1 MADLIAQGPETQ
13 NRWRRPLPDNRR
25 IILGRDERGWAVTWD
40 GHVSRRHA
48 HLRWQ
53 NGRLSV
59 KCLPEARNP
68 IFVRGR
74 KLTEFTIEPGDYF
87 VIGETTFTLSRD
99 GVSVGPESEES
110 VKEKTFGVH
119 ELDQLRYRNADQRIE
134 VLARLPDVIARA
146 ATEDELF
153 VQLVNMLLV
162 GLPRADAVA
171 LVAVDGQ
178 GDDAEVE
185 VLHWDRRRADLG
197 AFQPSERL
205 VRKAVNS
212 RQSVLHTWEANAASG
227 DQPYTLADNA
237 NWALCTPE
245 KSETPRRWAL
255 YATGQSATARPGTPN
270 ESADLREEVKFTE
283 LIAAVLRSL
292 LELRKLQ
299 KRYTGLSQFFAPSVL
314 SAIAGEG
321 ADAALAPKE
330 TDVAVLFCDL
340 RGFSRESERYT
351 DDLVGLLE
359 RVSRA
364 LGVMTFHILEQ
375 GGVVGDF
382 QGDSAMG
389 FWGWP
394 LAHEDI
400 VARACRA
407 ALAIRREFQEA
418 ACRPGDPLADFR
430 VGIGVATGR
439 AVAGRIGT
447 VDQVKVTVFG
457 PVVNLA
463 SRLEGMTKIFR
474 APILHDAVT
483 ARVVRETMNPQSEA
497 RCRRVA
503 VVKPY
508 GLDTPVEI
516 SELLPAESDAPE
528 IRGEDLADYEA
539 ALDAFL
545 DRRWSDAF
553 DQLHRVPPGDRVK
566 DFLTVYIAQR
576 NRMPPPDW
584 DGVIELT
591 SKS

>member
-1 MADLIAQGPETQ
+1 
-13 NRWRRPLPDNRR
+13 
-25 IILGRDERGWAVTWD
+25 LGRDERGWAVAWD
-40 GHVSRRHA
+40 GHISRRHA
-48 HLRWQ
+48 HVRWQ

-59 KCLPEARNP
+59 ECLPEARNP

-74 KLTEFTIEPGDYF
+74 ELTQFTIEPGDYF
-87 VIGETTFTLSRD
+87 VIGETTFTLTSD
-99 GVSVGPESEES
+99 GATIAPDPQASVN
-110 VKEKTFGVH
+110 EKTFAVH
-119 ELDQLRYRNADQRIE
+119 ELDQIRYRNADQRIE
-134 VLARLPDVIARA
+134 VLARLPEVIARA

-171 LVAVDGQ
+171 MVTVVGD
-178 GDDAEVE
+178 GDDARVE
-185 VLHWDRRRADLG
+185 VLHWDRRRAELG

-205 VRKAVNS
+205 VRKAVHS
-212 RQSVLHTWEANAASG
+212 RQSVVHTWESSATSG
-227 DQPYTLADNA
+227 DQPYTLADNT

-245 KSETPRRWAL
+245 KSDATRRWAL
-255 YATGQSATARPGTPN
+255 YATGQSASSWSGTPGEPN
-270 ESADLREEVKFTE
+270 DLREEVKFTE
-283 LIAAVLRSL
+283 LIAAVMRSL

-330 TDVAVLFCDL
+330 TDVTVLFCDL
-340 RGFSRESERYT
+340 RGFSRESERFT
-351 DDLVGLLE
+351 GDLLGLLE

-394 LAHEDI
+394 LAHKDI

-418 ACRPGDPLADFR
+418 ACRPGDPLADFQ

-457 PVVNLA
+457 PVVNRA

-474 APILHDAVT
+474 AAILHDEAT
-483 ARVVRETMNPQSEA
+483 ARVVRETMDAAGEA

-508 GLDTPVEI
+508 GMDTPVEV
-516 SELLPAESDAPE
+516 SELLPPEVDAPE
-528 IRGEDLADYEA
+528 IRTEDLADYET
-539 ALDAFL
+539 ALNAFL
-545 DRRWSDAF
+545 DRRWADAF

-584 DGVIELT
+584 NGVIELT